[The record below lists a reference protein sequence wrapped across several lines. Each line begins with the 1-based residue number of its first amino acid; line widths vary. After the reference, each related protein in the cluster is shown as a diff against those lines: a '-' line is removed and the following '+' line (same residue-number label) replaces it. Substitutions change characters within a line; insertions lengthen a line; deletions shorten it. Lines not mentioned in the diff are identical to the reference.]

1 MLDHPSSRL
10 PADKRQKLFL
20 ISGGEFAAKGFSQ
33 ASLNRIISQMG
44 MSKSSFYHYFSNKS
58 DLFRQ
63 TFLFA
68 VAPILELDHALDIR
82 APEAADIWPAIEG
95 LAMQLL
101 PIVQASPLPML
112 AGRMFY
118 RARDDQGGGKVLA
131 EELLASFTT
140 WISRQLRHGQK
151 LGAFRT
157 DLPESL
163 LIALIVA
170 LGMSMDQWMLEHW
183 DELEDAEKMRL
194 SAAGFD
200 LLKRLLSP
208 A

>member
-1 MLDHPSSRL
+1 MDDHPSSRL

-20 ISGGEFAAKGFSQ
+20 VSGQEFAANGFSQ
-33 ASLNRIISQMG
+33 ASLNRIIAQIG

-68 VAPILELDHALDIR
+68 VTPILELDHALEIR
-82 APEAADIWPAIEG
+82 AATAAEIWAAIES
-95 LAMQLL
+95 LAAQLL
-101 PIVQASPLPML
+101 PIVQASPMPIL

-118 RARDDQGGGKVLA
+118 RSREDQGGGKALC
-131 EELLASFTT
+131 EELLASFTA
-140 WISRQLRHGQK
+140 WISRQLAHGQK
-151 LGAFRT
+151 VGAFRT

-163 LIALIVA
+163 LIALIVS
-170 LGMSMDQWMLEHW
+170 LGMSMDQWMVEHW
-183 DELEDAEKMRL
+183 DELEDAEKIRL
-194 SAAGFD
+194 TAAGFD
-200 LLKRLLSP
+200 LLKRLLTP